1 MSSSVRAIAD
11 FDACNL
17 SLRHMG
23 GAYRVDCERWW
34 DFHGSIRCTRIGP
47 MLVAD
52 VSVSPCVVRRDL
64 GGGMEIAEHYNLILQ
79 VEGSARIRQ
88 CGTEIALQPGD
99 STIIDSRYMSE
110 FEAPQGF
117 RQVAFAI
124 PAAPVRQRFGRA
136 PIPVARA
143 IPGTSSA
150 GRLLADVMISCVRNA
165 SGLQGVDLT
174 EAAVDVFAAA
184 TGTARAPAS
193 AVERG
198 LARRRAE
205 VEQFIDANIER
216 HDLTPQLLAR
226 HFGISVRQLYR
237 VTLEWGCTPSALIWS
252 RRLARARQM
261 LTADR
266 ADARILEVALSCG
279 FKDGAHFS
287 RAYRRAFGH
296 PPRDSRDHVRAAL
309 HRSLAPFAQLPA
321 SRRENR

>member
-1 MSSSVRAIAD
+1 MSSSARATAD
-11 FDACNL
+11 IDACNL
-17 SLRHMG
+17 SLRRMG

-34 DFHGSIRCTRIGP
+34 DFHGCIRSTRIGP
-47 MLVAD
+47 LLVAD

-64 GGGMEIAEHYNLILQ
+64 GGGIEIADHYNLILQ
-79 VEGSARIRQ
+79 VEGSARMRQ
-88 CGTEIALQPGD
+88 CGTEVALQPGD

-117 RQVAFAI
+117 RQIAFAI
-124 PAAPVRQRFGRA
+124 PAAPVRQRFGRV
-136 PIPVARA
+136 PIPIATAVS
-143 IPGTSSA
+143 GESGA

-174 EAAVDVFAAA
+174 DAAVDVFAAA
-184 TGTARAPAS
+184 TGTARVPGD

-198 LARRRAE
+198 LANRRTE
-205 VEQFIDANIER
+205 VERFIDANIER

-237 VTLEWGCTPSALIWS
+237 VTLEWDCTPGALIWS

-261 LTADR
+261 LTAGR
-266 ADARILEVALSCG
+266 ADSRILDVALSCG

-296 PPRDSRDHVRAAL
+296 SPRESRDQVPAGL
-309 HRSLAPFAQLPA
+309 HRTLAVFAQLPA